1 MYREVWEGC
10 MTQALCE
17 FAWVTG
23 CGNAPLNIKIS
34 WQGGKVHGCGIGVT
48 QNVTV
53 LQQRNREATVL

>member
-1 MYREVWEGC
+1 

-23 CGNAPLNIKIS
+23 CGNAPSNIKIS
-34 WQGGKVHGCGIGVT
+34 RKGGKVHGRGIGVT

-53 LQQRNREATVL
+53 LHQRNREATVL